1 MTPET
6 IQVHLR
12 VVGVLLLGIAA
23 LSAYV
28 PRHFGWGR
36 DIAQLPLLTRQVF
49 VIHCAFV
56 TLVLVLLGVLLAG
69 FAPALLAP
77 GPLPR
82 ALLVGLLVMW
92 TARMLAQWF
101 FYDPRLW
108 RGIPLNTAMH
118 VLFSGIYAYFVIVL
132 AAALVAQVNR

>member
-12 VVGVLLLGIAA
+12 IVGVLLLGIAA
-23 LSAYV
+23 LGAYV
-28 PRHFGWGR
+28 PRHFAWGR
-36 DIAQLPLLTRQVF
+36 DIAPLPLLTRQVF
-49 VIHCAFV
+49 VIHCAFI